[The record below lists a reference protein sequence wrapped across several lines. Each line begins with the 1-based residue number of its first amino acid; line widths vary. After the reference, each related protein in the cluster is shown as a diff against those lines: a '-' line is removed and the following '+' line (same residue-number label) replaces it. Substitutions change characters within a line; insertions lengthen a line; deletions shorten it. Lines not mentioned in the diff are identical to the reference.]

1 VFFSGVISMKY
12 IPAKRFLCC
21 IACFFFLSCSSEKP
35 VHVGT
40 PKTTDNGAVSAQFQS
55 SNTATN
61 GRYSLAITP
70 ANATRN
76 STLRVIAQGFR
87 VSGAKME
94 WLLNGQPTASGNS
107 SQFDARETQK
117 GDKIQV
123 KAIIQDKEL
132 MSNIIEVKNAPP
144 EITRVKILPEIF
156 KPGDTLSVEVS
167 ANDIDDDEIT
177 IAYEWTKNGEPAGKG
192 KQLEAPVKRGD
203 KIAVTITPFDGEVHG
218 AAVIL
223 NREIKN
229 MPPKIVADNKFH
241 FDGKLFSY
249 QIKAMDPDGDSLI
262 YTLKQAPEGMVVD
275 NTGLITWKA
284 SDGDKSRHAV
294 TVQVTD
300 AEGGEASYTFN
311 VILGSEQ

>member
-1 VFFSGVISMKY
+1 MYKFF
-12 IPAKRFLCC
+12 CC
-21 IACFFFLSCSSEKP
+21 IALFLLISCSSEKSADI
-35 VHVGT
+35 GT
-40 PKTTDNGAVSAQFQS
+40 QRLPETGSGTARGQAQPSVSS
-55 SNTATN
+55 ES
-61 GRYSLAITP
+61 GSYSLAITP

-76 STLRVIAQGFR
+76 STLRVVAQGFT
-87 VSGAKME
+87 VSEAEME
-94 WLLNGQPTASGNS
+94 WLLNGHATASSNH

-117 GDKIQV
+117 GDKIQA
-123 KAIIQDKEL
+123 KAIVQDKEV
-132 MSNIIEVKNAPP
+132 MSNIVEIKNAPP

-156 KPGDTLSVEVS
+156 KSGDTLSVEVS
-167 ANDIDDDEIT
+167 ANDIDGDDVA
-177 IAYEWTKNGEPAGKG
+177 IAYEWTKNGEPAGKD

-203 KIAVTITPFDGEVHG
+203 KIAVMITPFDGEVNG

-229 MPPKIVADNKFH
+229 MPPTIITDSKFH

-249 QIKAMDPDGDSLI
+249 QIKAIDPDGDSLI

-275 NTGLITWKA
+275 KTGLITWKA
-284 SDGDKSRHAV
+284 SDKSRHAV

-311 VILGSEQ
+311 VTLDSQQ

>member
-1 VFFSGVISMKY
+1 MKY
-12 IPAKRFLCC
+12 IPANRFLCC
-21 IACFFFLSCSSEKP
+21 IAFFLFFSCSSEKP

-40 PKTTDNGAVSAQFQS
+40 PKTTDSRAVSTQFQS
-55 SNTATN
+55 SYTATS
-61 GRYSLAITP
+61 GPYSLAITP
-70 ANATRN
+70 ANATCN
-76 STLRVIAQGFR
+76 STLRVVAQGFR
-87 VSGAKME
+87 VSDAKIE
-94 WLLNGQPTASGNS
+94 WLLNGHPTTSGS
-107 SQFDARETQK
+107 SSEFTTKEAQK

-132 MSNIIEVKNAPP
+132 MSNIIEIKNAPP
-144 EITRVKILPEIF
+144 EIARVKILPEVF

-167 ANDIDDDEIT
+167 ANDADGDEVA

-192 KQLEAPVKRGD
+192 KQLESPVKRGD
-203 KIAVTITPFDGEVHG
+203 KIAVMITPFDGEVNG
-218 AAVIL
+218 TAVIL

-229 MPPKIVADNKFH
+229 MPPMIVADNKFH

-249 QIKAMDPDGDSLI
+249 QIKAIDPDGDSLI

-275 NTGLITWKA
+275 KTGLITWKA
-284 SDGDKSRHAV
+284 SDKDKSRHAV

-311 VILGSEQ
+311 VTLGSQQ